1 MHDHYR
7 QAQVDDNLIVLWGDS
22 AEVSL
27 LPTLTRCWSRIGQQR
42 SMPTPGVH
50 AAKCWDW
57 GVVNVVSGQ
66 TLSLVH
72 SRRNNLGLRRLLA
85 AIARHYALGQHP
97 QRQVILWLDNDKAH
111 KAKAVERL
119 LSKHNYRIR
128 IEWLPAYSPELNPQE
143 DIWRQMRR
151 RVTHNYY
158 FEHMERLRSAVED
171 FHRELEDAPGF
182 VLQLI
187 SKWTHLIAS

>member
-1 MHDHYR
+1 MYEHYQ
-7 QAQVDDNLIVLWGDS
+7 QAQVNDDLIVLWGDS

-27 LPTLTRCWSRIGQQR
+27 LPTITRCWTRIGQQR
-42 SMPTPGVH
+42 HIPTPGVH
-50 AAKCWDW
+50 AGKCWDW
-57 GVVNVVSGQ
+57 GVVDGVSGQ
-66 TLSLVH
+66 TLSVLH
-72 SRRNNLGLRRLLA
+72 GQRNNVGLRRLLA
-85 AIARHYALGQHP
+85 AVARHYALGQHP

-111 KAKAVERL
+111 KARAVERL
-119 LSKHNYRIR
+119 LSKHNYQIR

-143 DIWRQMRR
+143 DLWRHMRR

-158 FEHMERLRSAVED
+158 FEQMEPLQQAVHD
-171 FHRELEDAPGF
+171 FHQELEEAPGL

>member
-1 MHDHYR
+1 MYEHYQ
-7 QAQVDDNLIVLWGDS
+7 QALHEANLIVLWGDS

-27 LPTLTRCWSRIGQQR
+27 LPTLTRCWTRIGQQR
-42 SMPTPGVH
+42 HIPTPGVR

-66 TLSLVH
+66 TLSVLH
-72 SRRNNLGLRRLLA
+72 PRRNNNGLRRLLA
-85 AIARHYALGQHP
+85 AISRHYALGQHP

-111 KAKAVERL
+111 KAKAVDHL
-119 LSKHNYRIR
+119 LSKHNYQIR
-128 IEWLPAYSPELNPQE
+128 LEWLPAYSPEWNPQE
-143 DIWRQMRR
+143 DIWRHMRR
-151 RVTHNYY
+151 CVTHNYY
-158 FEHMERLRSAVED
+158 FEHMARLQQAVTD
-171 FHRELEDAPGF
+171 FHQQLEAAPGF